1 MAGGS
6 SNPLSTSCRLLPSQS
21 TLELSGSTWACN
33 KITISTII
41 FKMTTMMEIM
51 IMKCNKRYRRNTNW
65 YRLITGRTLK
75 DSDDVILNTW
85 GNISRILCV
94 YRVAMMTMMTT
105 IMTMTM
111 TMMVTMMILKRML
124 SRILGARTV
133 RWDQDTNGYRHLPQ
147 RHAIC
152 YAPSSHTS
160 SSSSSS
166 SLLSPKCEN
175 SYVALYAWQYVG
187 PLSRAKFVIEFDLNM
202 AKNGLKGERNA
213 KWKSGL
219 PD

>member
-1 MAGGS
+1 
-6 SNPLSTSCRLLPSQS
+6 
-21 TLELSGSTWACN
+21 
-33 KITISTII
+33 
-41 FKMTTMMEIM
+41 
-51 IMKCNKRYRRNTNW
+51 
-65 YRLITGRTLK
+65 
-75 DSDDVILNTW
+75 
-85 GNISRILCV
+85 
-94 YRVAMMTMMTT
+94 MTT
-105 IMTMTM
+105 IMAMTM
-111 TMMVTMMILKRML
+111 TMIVTMMILKRML

-175 SYVALYAWQYVG
+175 PCVALYAWQYVG

-219 PD
+219 PDWNYALVFKSLGPYPRRQMNEDISPFLVVGRRERTPDPEDFVLMNKNSHNNNAYYNISVKMINQMDEWT